1 MNLNEAFAELL
12 NANEP
17 KNDEIEKSV
26 KALVDKLDSV
36 YYCSNCG
43 CHYVISGSYGRGT
56 ATKNSD
62 IDVCYILPN
71 EDYDRFCCRKGNI
84 QSQLLSEIKNH
95 LDERY
100 PNSIIKGDG
109 QVVDALFK
117 KTVIELVPSFQIY
130 TSSSTLTY
138 PNTHDDGSWLKTNP
152 LEQQRIINDFAKEY
166 SVYRSLCK
174 LIRCWRDEHNIR
186 FKGIEIDLLVH
197 DFLSQNSCEYRN
209 VKIRSINFISLLISF
224 FDYLQAQRMRYLS
237 VIGDDDIKNIDLN
250 LLGKAPQKAK
260 NKLLEQNMGILWDN
274 CIDLFGDGFPSNPY
288 YSGSGNYN
296 EQFIQDLFQVRIRN
310 KVEIN
315 CDISANGFRTR
326 KLNDLLKST
335 TPLNHFIV
343 QRFKSLD
350 FYIEYCDVEKPY
362 DIYWKVRNVGEE
374 ARKRDDIRGAIVKG
388 EEKHHESSQFHGP
401 HYVECY
407 IVKENVCVAKSRI
420 SVPIE

>member
-1 MNLNEAFAELL
+1 M
-12 NANEP
+12 
-17 KNDEIEKSV
+17 
-26 KALVDKLDSV
+26 
-36 YYCSNCG
+36 
-43 CHYVISGSYGRGT
+43 
-56 ATKNSD
+56 
-62 IDVCYILPN
+62 
-71 EDYDRFCCRKGNI
+71 
-84 QSQLLSEIKNH
+84 
-95 LDERY
+95 
-100 PNSIIKGDG
+100 
-109 QVVDALFK
+109 
-117 KTVIELVPSFQIY
+117 
-130 TSSSTLTY
+130 
-138 PNTHDDGSWLKTNP
+138 
-152 LEQQRIINDFAKEY
+152 
-166 SVYRSLCK
+166 
-174 LIRCWRDEHNIR
+174 IRCWRDEHNIR

-209 VKIRSINFISLLISF
+209 VNIRSINFISLLISF

-315 CDISANGFRTR
+315 CDISANGFRTG
-326 KLNDLLKST
+326 KMNDLLKSINT
-335 TPLNHFIV
+335 LNRFIV
-343 QRFKSLD
+343 QRSKSLD

-374 ARKRDDIRGAIVKG
+374 ARKRNDIRGEIVKG
-388 EEKHHESSQFHGP
+388 GEKHHECSQFHGS